1 MLTGVPR
8 EVQIVMTAIGYGA
21 VGVAHPEP
29 CGDIGSRPEAQP
41 PVAADPL
48 IDASGS
54 PADARTTVDV
64 SALWQLLGRLSS
76 VEGEN
81 LMAGLAPE
89 TRAQLGR
96 LAEVVAA
103 AHGWH

>member
-1 MLTGVPR
+1 MS
-8 EVQIVMTAIGYGA
+8 
-21 VGVAHPEP
+21 HPEP

-41 PVAADPL
+41 AVAADPV
-48 IDASGS
+48 IDASRS

-76 VEGEN
+76 VEGES

-89 TRAQLGR
+89 TRAQLGHV
-96 LAEVVAA
+96 AEVIAA